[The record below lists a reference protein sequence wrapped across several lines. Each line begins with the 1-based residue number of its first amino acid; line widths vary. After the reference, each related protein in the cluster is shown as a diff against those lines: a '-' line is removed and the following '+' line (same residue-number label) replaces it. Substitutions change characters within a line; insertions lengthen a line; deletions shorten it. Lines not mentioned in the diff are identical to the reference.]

1 VSDSVL
7 RVTVLPR
14 SSVTRIVGF
23 EGDTLRV
30 KVQGAP
36 VDGEANKDLI
46 ALLSK
51 HLKVPKKR
59 IEIISGHS
67 SRKKLIKLRNI
78 SNEDLS
84 RYLSL

>member
-1 VSDSVL
+1 VSDLVL

-14 SSVTRIVGF
+14 SSATRIVGF

-36 VDGEANKDLI
+36 VNGEANRDLI

-51 HLKVPKKR
+51 HLRVPKKR

-67 SRKKLIKLRNI
+67 SRKKLIKLSDI
-78 SNEDLS
+78 SKEDLS